1 MSRTSTEDQCRNHL
15 QSDLAR
21 LRWLLS
27 CVFDLQ
33 EGPSARRA
41 GAAQGWKWSILS
53 TSPRVFSETV
63 SFPLNAGTRYWIGVS
78 SAGTVN
84 WFFSF
89 DTTGPGVGG
98 NFFAVQSSVSLDAR
112 ESPPSWPLPPE
123 TWREASGF
131 SASLLSFTS
140 FARPST
146 LNPQDASRCTPT
158 PRSKRLR
165 LSERR
170 TARRRTASRAR
181 PHVGQPAKH
190 FSLRH
195 DPEHD

>member
-1 MSRTSTEDQCRNHL
+1 MSRTSTEDQGRNHL

-41 GAAQGWKWSILS
+41 GAAQGWEWSILS

-98 NFFAVQSSVSLDAR
+98 NF
-112 ESPPSWPLPPE
+112 
-123 TWREASGF
+123 
-131 SASLLSFTS
+131 LLSNPAYLWMQESLPLHGLSHQKRGARRPVSRLPS
-140 FARPST
+140 FPS
-146 LNPQDASRCTPT
+146 PASRAP
-158 PRSKRLR
+158 PRSI
-165 LSERR
+165 RR
-170 TARRRTASRAR
+170 MHHGARRRRA
-181 PHVGQPAKH
+181 Q
-190 FSLRH
+190 S
-195 DPEHD
+195 D